1 MIFLL
6 QAICLPDRISWNLR
20 FGGWRKNWES
30 KLPLK
35 NCSLLAGTW
44 RRAFPAFTES
54 PGTYHEL
61 SAVYVLYRDVEPEK
75 LHLQEEE
82 VESVRW
88 MEYEECLR
96 RIQDG
101 TLVRSISLDEFKMLG
116 DFLSGQGSK
125 NECHAHPGQ
134 K

>member
-1 MIFLL
+1 MLFRSALRELEEELGIKASAEEL
-6 QAICLPDRISWNLR
+6 QFIGWNLE
-20 FGGWRKNWES
+20 ES
-30 KLPLK
+30 ISSFHGKPWH
-35 NCSLLAGTW
+35 N
-44 RRAFPAFTES
+44 
-54 PGTYHEL
+54 HEL

-88 MEYEECLR
+88 MGYEECLR

-101 TLVRSISLDEFKMLG
+101 TMMHCISLDEFKMLG